1 MIISSGVSESSV
13 RRRGGMGGGRASRE
27 FARRL
32 HLRPLYRVRGVPNI
46 FDGTDHVIKNI
57 LHIYILSS
65 GVYYNI
71 LSTSGSYYKIELIFL
86 KSAMFYSTGYRSLLC
101 VYMLVCAICPSAR
114 RLRRSA
120 LAGPSGVHVYV
131 NVATI
136 TFEIEIEFYI

>member
-13 RRRGGMGGGRASRE
+13 RRRGGLGARGEASRL
-27 FARRL
+27 ARRL

-71 LSTSGSYYKIELIFL
+71 LSTSGSYY
-86 KSAMFYSTGYRSLLC
+86 
-101 VYMLVCAICPSAR
+101 
-114 RLRRSA
+114 
-120 LAGPSGVHVYV
+120 
-131 NVATI
+131 N
-136 TFEIEIEFYI
+136 IEFFFL